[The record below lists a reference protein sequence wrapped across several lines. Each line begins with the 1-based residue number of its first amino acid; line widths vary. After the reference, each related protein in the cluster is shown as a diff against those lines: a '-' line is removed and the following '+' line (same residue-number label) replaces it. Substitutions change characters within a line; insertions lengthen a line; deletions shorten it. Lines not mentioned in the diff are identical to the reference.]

1 MLRTTVRTPTV
12 RRTTLRST
20 TVAEGGAAH
29 AAPQPLPVAA
39 AFRMAALALAL
50 LLALAAC
57 APGAF
62 GGADPNDP
70 VVAELQRAAEIIF
83 HRMELGK
90 LELGA
95 YTTTPLVDA
104 RIPEGATLTLVEY
117 DAEAGSTYM
126 LMLTSSRFPEG
137 AWRITPRGVSRVAA
151 G

>member
-1 MLRTTVRTPTV
+1 MP
-12 RRTTLRST
+12 RST
-20 TVAEGGAAH
+20 AQRSRATAA
-29 AAPQPLPVAA
+29 L
-39 AFRMAALALAL
+39 RNTALALAL
-50 LLALAAC
+50 LLGLAAC

-62 GGADPNDP
+62 GGVDPDDP
-70 VVAELQRAAEIIF
+70 AVAELQRAAEIIF

-117 DAEAGSTYM
+117 DAESGSTYTIV
-126 LMLTSSRFPEG
+126 LTSTRFTQGE
-137 AWRITPRGVSRVAA
+137 WRITPSGVRRVAA

>member
-1 MLRTTVRTPTV
+1 MLRLTVRDGVLNRVPKNLAGPAGV
-12 RRTTLRST
+12 PKL
-20 TVAEGGAAH
+20 
-29 AAPQPLPVAA
+29 
-39 AFRMAALALAL
+39 AALALAL
-50 LLALAAC
+50 ILALTAC

-62 GGADPNDP
+62 GGADPSDP
-70 VVAELQRAAEIIF
+70 AVAELQRAAEIIY

-117 DAEAGSTYM
+117 DAESGSSYT
-126 LMLTSSRFPEG
+126 LMLTSSRFTDG